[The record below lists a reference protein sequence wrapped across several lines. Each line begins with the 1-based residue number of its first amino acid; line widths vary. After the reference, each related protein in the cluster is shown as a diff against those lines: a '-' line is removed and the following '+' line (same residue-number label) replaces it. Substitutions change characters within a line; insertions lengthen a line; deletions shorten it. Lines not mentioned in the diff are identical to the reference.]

1 MLSKISKYKTLSLA
15 NESFLKSEYDIA
27 LRHYAEVLHDYPDS
41 KEAYNGA
48 ILAEM
53 AMSGEDGAEALFD
66 YYTVLKNENKE
77 EADEVLSEILETID
91 GTLDQ
96 LKTIFSQPLK
106 EKLEQ
111 ENGILYGD
119 FISLVKESDDFKEVF
134 ENIMFSTK
142 VIISEKE
149 DFVDFLERL
158 MNHGFKEMALN
169 YLEGALSV
177 YPNDSELRK
186 LLKRLA
192 KASSIENRAS

>member
-1 MLSKISKYKTLSLA
+1 MSKVSKYKTLTLA
-15 NESFLKSEYDIA
+15 NDSFLKSDYEKA
-27 LRHYAEVLHDYPDS
+27 LRYFAEVLHDYPDS

-66 YYTVLKNENKE
+66 YYTILKDEDKE
-77 EADEVLSEILETID
+77 QADEVISEILESID

-96 LKTIFSQPLK
+96 LKTVFTQPLTDR
-106 EKLEQ
+106 LEQ
-111 ENGILYGD
+111 ENGILYKDLMTLVEKEGD
-119 FISLVKESDDFKEVF
+119 FKHVF

-149 DFVDFLERL
+149 DFVDFLSKL
-158 MNHGFKEMALN
+158 MDNGFKEMALS
-169 YLEGALSV
+169 YLESALSV
-177 YPNDSELRK
+177 YPNDDNLRA

-192 KASSIENRAS
+192 KEKKLED

>member
-1 MLSKISKYKTLSLA
+1 MSKISKYKTLSLA

-27 LRHYAEVLHDYPDS
+27 LRHFAEVLHDYPDS

-66 YYTVLKNENKE
+66 YYTILKDENKD
-77 EADEVLSEILETID
+77 EADEVIAEILETID
-91 GTLDQ
+91 GTLEQ
-96 LKTIFSQPLK
+96 LKTVFSQPLK

-119 FISLVKESDDFKEVF
+119 FISLVKKEGNFKEVF

-158 MNHGFKEMALN
+158 MNHGFKEMALT
-169 YLEGALSV
+169 YLESALSV

>member
-1 MLSKISKYKTLSLA
+1 LSKISKYKTLSLA
-15 NESFLKSEYDIA
+15 NESFLKSEYDAA
-27 LRHYAEVLHDYPDS
+27 LRHFAEVLHDYPDS

-66 YYTVLKNENKE
+66 YYTVLKNENKD
-77 EADEVLSEILETID
+77 EADVVLSEILESID

-96 LKTIFSQPLK
+96 LKTIFSQPIK

-119 FISLVKESDDFKEVF
+119 FISLVKEDGDFKEVF

-158 MNHGFKEMALN
+158 MNHGFKEMALT

>member
-1 MLSKISKYKTLSLA
+1 MSKISKYKTLSLA
-15 NESFLKSEYDIA
+15 NESFLKSEYDAA
-27 LRHYAEVLHDYPDS
+27 LRHFAEVLHDYPDS

-66 YYTVLKNENKE
+66 YYTVLKNENKD
-77 EADEVLSEILETID
+77 EADVVLSEILESID

-96 LKTIFSQPLK
+96 LKTIFSQPIK

-119 FISLVKESDDFKEVF
+119 FISLVKEDGDFKEVF

-158 MNHGFKEMALN
+158 MNHGFKEMALT
-169 YLEGALSV
+169 YLESALSV

>member
-1 MLSKISKYKTLSLA
+1 MSKISKYKALSLA
-15 NESFLKSEYDIA
+15 NDSFLKSEYSVA
-27 LRHYAEVLHDYPDS
+27 LRHFAEVLRDYPDS

-66 YYTVLKNENKE
+66 YYTILKDENKD
-77 EADEVLSEILETID
+77 EADEVISEILETID
-91 GTLDQ
+91 GSLEQ
-96 LKTIFSQPLK
+96 LKTVFSQPLK
-106 EKLEQ
+106 DKLEQ

-119 FISLVKESDDFKEVF
+119 FISLVKEDGNFKEVF

-158 MNHGFKEMALN
+158 INHGFKEMALT

-177 YPNDSELRK
+177 YPNDSHLRK